1 MTAPAAPPGLDL
13 LLRGGIALTSDPS
26 CPVIEDAVI
35 GVHGDRLALVTSA
48 ASAPPGLG
56 ARRRVDC
63 AGRVITAGF
72 VNVHT
77 HAILTMARGM
87 AEDMGF
93 APAYTPG
100 VPRGSDVRPEEA
112 RALAR
117 LGALEAL
124 LFGSTLINDTYV
136 HAEETAE
143 PMAEIGGRVVTCGR
157 IHDVDFTRVADGHW
171 EHDSKIGEASL
182 TAALELAERWHG
194 KGGGRI
200 GVQLSPHA
208 PDTCSDELLTRVA
221 EASRTLG
228 LRANTHLAQ
237 SRVEVERVRAR
248 SGCHPVELLDRCGLL
263 DDRLLA
269 AHCIFLDDEQ
279 IGRVGRAGIAVAHV
293 PKGNAT
299 GGMMARTPALREAGA
314 RLALGTDNMHADMI
328 ETMRWALAIARLQ
341 LGRATDDWQPHH
353 ALDMATLAGA
363 RAMGLE
369 HDLGSITVGK
379 KADLVVL
386 DFRRPHLTPVTNA
399 LGNLV
404 HVAQGRDVEMVVV
417 DGRVVVDGG
426 HAVLVDEEEI
436 RRRAEAAA
444 RDLWKRARA
453 GATGVRGA

>member
-1 MTAPAAPPGLDL
+1 MSAPPLALDL
-13 LLRGGIALTSDPS
+13 LLHGGIALTSDPGQ
-26 CPVIEDAVI
+26 PLIEDALI
-35 GVHGDRLALVTSA
+35 GIRGDRLALVTTA
-48 ASAPPGLG
+48 ASAPPGLT

-63 AGRVITAGF
+63 AGRVITPGL

-100 VPRGSDVRPEEA
+100 VPRGSDVRPDEA

-124 LFGSTLINDTYV
+124 LFGSTLVNDTYV
-136 HAEETAE
+136 HAEETAA
-143 PMAEIGGRVVTCGR
+143 PMAEVGGRVFTCGR
-157 IHDVDFTRVADGHW
+157 IHDVDFTRVADGRW
-171 EHDSKIGEASL
+171 EHDPAIGEQSL
-182 TAALELAERWHG
+182 TAAVGLAERWHG
-194 KGGGRI
+194 EADGRI

-208 PDTCSDELLTRVA
+208 PDTCSEELLRRVA
-221 EASRTLG
+221 ETSRALG
-228 LRANTHLAQ
+228 LRVNTHLAQ
-237 SRVEVERVRAR
+237 SGVEVERVRAR
-248 SGCHPVELLDRCGLL
+248 SGCHPAELLERCGLL
-263 DDRLLA
+263 DDRLTA

-279 IGRVGRAGIAVAHV
+279 IRRVGRAGITVAHV

-328 ETMRWALAIARLQ
+328 EVMRWALAVARLQ
-341 LGRATDDWQPHH
+341 VGRATDDWQPRH
-353 ALDMATLAGA
+353 ALEMATLAGA

-369 HDLGSITVGK
+369 DDLGSLTVGK

-386 DFRRPHLTPVTNA
+386 DFRRPHLTPLTNA

-417 DGRVVVDGG
+417 DGRVVVEDG
-426 HAVLVDEEEI
+426 HAVLVDEEDI
-436 RRRAEAAA
+436 RRRAATAA
-444 RDLWKRARA
+444 RDLWQRARA
-453 GATGVRGA
+453 GAVGARGA